1 MVILWYFVYPIVKL
15 SRDQIDNLT
24 HKNVLVE
31 DPSEMEFGPLSCFCW
46 DVCLYDSVC
55 PKDHSLDPPMVSG
68 LFEPVWYDAGVV
80 VLVLKMTPG
89 LWGGNRILR
98 VLWFCM
104 RILWGIERIFMK
116 VFQGVVC
123 LSVPQTR
130 FKGLDLWSLLTDY
143 DFCRN
148 FPYLKTTHM
157 LQVVFGDKADM
168 GSLRCE
174 LAYPISSQEYH
185 VWVDGVSSKN
195 PTNGIWNRSQ
205 GQFTELQFQ
214 WFNAAVLGAF

>member
-1 MVILWYFVYPIVKL
+1 MEGWM
-15 SRDQIDNLT
+15 NL
-24 HKNVLVE
+24 
-31 DPSEMEFGPLSCFCW
+31 
-46 DVCLYDSVC
+46 
-55 PKDHSLDPPMVSG
+55 
-68 LFEPVWYDAGVV
+68 YDAGVV
-80 VLVLKMTPG
+80 KRSSKKCPG
-89 LWGGNRILR
+89 LWGVFGSLELYDFVWGYYE
-98 VLWFCM
+98 VLKEF
-104 RILWGIERIFMK
+104 LWKCFRELYAW
-116 VFQGVVC
+116 VFHK
-123 LSVPQTR
+123 LA
-130 FKGLDLWSLLTDY
+130 FGLDLWSLLTDC

-148 FPYLKTTHM
+148 FPYLKTTLM